1 MPRPG
6 PVHAFILTAVLV
18 SPILR
23 AQTPVPCSTGSFGGE
38 IGPINISGH
47 FVLPDDCTLDYKG
60 REIVIRGTLEA
71 KNFTLTAA
79 KLTIADTGSLV
90 GNGGV
95 IAIDILESVTLDGS
109 MTVDGLLESNG
120 THGGVIAVGT
130 AGPFSVGATGRME
143 TSALGMDGSGG
154 FVAVESAGP
163 LSLAPGSLVGAAAG
177 IEGSIGGLVSFV
189 SKDSALLM
197 GQIEVKGGLDAGGN
211 VIARAALD
219 LESGPVL
226 AGARC
231 EAGNCQRASSVD
243 LAAGGALTLRGTVK
257 APGSAGG
264 TVAGDGNAGSLKLD
278 AGGDLSVLADVDLG
292 GAELGRGGSF
302 KARADGDYA
311 GSKVLSVQG
320 TGPGSAGGVISID
333 AGLEARISGAI
344 HAGADEDGDGGT
356 VQIAAEGDVLLRA
369 SLQAS
374 ANFPAAG
381 IEIVSRSAGIELA
394 SKVEARGLGDFGTGG
409 TIALYSVKAANVD
422 RSLLDVSGEGPDGL
436 GGTIVIDAFE
446 DAALGTAMLLAGGDA
461 ADPALGE
468 GGTVEVNGCAVTVE
482 GGSIKAEGK
491 QGGSIFIS
499 GSDAVL
505 LEGTF
510 SAEEGGLFSV
520 KHAPGSPPSI
530 TGTLATRPDLDP
542 SIVLE
547 PCLGAVPCDPV
558 ASLACTPGGG
568 TAHLAWTAVPGQ
580 TLVDIFRDD
589 ELIDTVEAASGE
601 YDDFDAPAG
610 LHEYTVV
617 GACLSGP
624 ASPALCS
631 VEVLPGEGQFDRGD
645 CNPSGVLDISDAV
658 FLLGY
663 LFQGNPSS
671 IPCEKTCDATDDGEL
686 DISDSIRILTILFL
700 VQDGELPDP
709 FGTCGTD
716 PTEDS
721 LTCERFTCN

>member
-6 PVHAFILTAVLV
+6 PVHVFVLAAALG
-18 SPILR
+18 STLLR

-38 IGPINISGH
+38 IGPININGH
-47 FVLPDDCTLDYKG
+47 FVLPDGCTLDYKG

-71 KNFTLTAA
+71 KDFTLTAA
-79 KLTIADTGSLV
+79 KLTIADTGSLL
-90 GNGGV
+90 GKGGV
-95 IAIDILESVTLDGS
+95 IAIDILDSVTLDGS
-109 MTVDGLLESNG
+109 MTVEGVLESNG
-120 THGGVIAVGT
+120 HHGGGIVIDT
-130 AGPFSVGATGRME
+130 AGPFSVGAAGSVE
-143 TSALGMDGSGG
+143 TSALSMDGSGG
-154 FVAVESAGP
+154 FVAVEAAGP
-163 LSLAPGSLVGAAAG
+163 LSLAPGSTVGAAAG
-177 IEGSIGGLVSFV
+177 IVGSFGGLVSFV
-189 SKDSALLM
+189 SKDTASLL
-197 GQIEVKGGLDAGGN
+197 GDIEVKGGLDAGGSL
-211 VIARAALD
+211 IARAALD
-219 LESGPVL
+219 LESGNVL

-231 EAGNCQRASSVD
+231 EAGDCQRAGSVD

-257 APGSAGG
+257 APGGAGG
-264 TVAGDGNAGSLKLD
+264 TYEGDGNAGSLKLD
-278 AGGDLSVLADVDLG
+278 AGGDLSVFGDVDLK

-302 KARADGDYA
+302 KARADGDYV
-311 GSKVLSVQG
+311 GSKVLSVRG

-344 HAGADEDGDGGT
+344 DAGADADGDGGT
-356 VQIAAEGDVLLRA
+356 LQVAAEGDVLIRA
-369 SLQAS
+369 SMQTS
-374 ANFPAAG
+374 ANFPAGG

-422 RSLLDVSGEGPDGL
+422 RALFDVSGEGPDGL
-436 GGTIVIDAFE
+436 GGTIVIDAY
-446 DAALGTAMLLAGGDA
+446 DDVALGTSNLLAGGDA

-468 GGTVEVNGCAVTVE
+468 GGTVDVNGCAVTIE
-482 GGSIKAEGK
+482 GGAVKAEGR

-499 GSDAVL
+499 ASDAIL

-520 KHAPGSPPSI
+520 KHPPGSPPSI
-530 TGTLATRPDLDP
+530 TGTIATRPDLDA
-542 SIVLE
+542 SVVLE

-558 ASLACTPGGG
+558 ASLACASEGGA
-568 TAHLAWTAVPGQ
+568 AHLTWTAAPGQ
-580 TLVDIFRDD
+580 TVVDIFRDD
-589 ELIDTVEAASGE
+589 EFIDTTEAASGE
-601 YDDFDAPAG
+601 YDDFDAPGG

-624 ASPALCS
+624 ARSVSCS
-631 VEVLPGEGQFDRGD
+631 VEVIGGGTQFDRGD

-671 IPCEKTCDATDDGEL
+671 IPCEKTCDATDDGGL

-700 VQDGELPDP
+700 VQDGQLPDP

-716 PTEDS
+716 PTEDD